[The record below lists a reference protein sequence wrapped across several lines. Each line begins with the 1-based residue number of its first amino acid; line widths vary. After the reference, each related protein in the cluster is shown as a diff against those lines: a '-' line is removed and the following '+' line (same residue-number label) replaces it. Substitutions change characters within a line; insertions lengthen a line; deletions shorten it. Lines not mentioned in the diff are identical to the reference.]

1 MQGKITIFLKP
12 FALCYN
18 FFYVIPNRYQ
28 DSKKRF
34 WCNLENEVNV
44 LMTKGNNTEGL
55 ACEGILI
62 SVT

>member
-1 MQGKITIFLKP
+1 MQGKIIVFLKL
-12 FALCYN
+12 FALFYN
-18 FFYVIPNRYQ
+18 LFHVIPNRYQ

-55 ACEGILI
+55 AC
-62 SVT
+62 